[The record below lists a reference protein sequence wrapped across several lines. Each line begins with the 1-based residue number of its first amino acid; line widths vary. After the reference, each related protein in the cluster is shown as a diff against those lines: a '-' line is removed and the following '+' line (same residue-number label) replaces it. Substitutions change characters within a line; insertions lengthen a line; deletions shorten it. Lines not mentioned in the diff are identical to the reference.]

1 MPTATTP
8 HLTNSGGPLV
18 VSAGAFPLTA
28 RGASPAAS
36 ASASVAAA
44 AAAAATLAAFDG
56 AGTRTSS
63 RASSF
68 SSVDGSGGAALRGGR
83 PAADDTMPLD
93 SRRPDWNAEQ
103 STLMMR
109 FMGGRVAAA
118 SSKNFLVD
126 LRAADAPAALL
137 ADAAA
142 AAAACGAPPPTRV
155 PVLQFGKLRHGRWSV
170 DLRHPMSVLQAFAI
184 FLSAFHWLPLLDT
197 SGEDEG

>member
-1 MPTATTP
+1 MQG
-8 HLTNSGGPLV
+8 S
-18 VSAGAFPLTA
+18 S
-28 RGASPAAS
+28 
-36 ASASVAAA
+36 SVAINEH
-44 AAAAATLAAFDG
+44 L
-56 AGTRTSS
+56 RLK
-63 RASSF
+63 
-68 SSVDGSGGAALRGGR
+68 GGA
-83 PAADDTMPLD
+83 
-93 SRRPDWNAEQ
+93 RRRVELIEVD
-103 STLMMR
+103 STLVR
-109 FMGGRVAAA
+109 EVIEDVESLDGGRVAAA